1 MMLNR
6 LFNKNRNY
14 TFLPRILSTVLVLFG
29 VSVINFFL
37 FHLSPGDPTNQ
48 YFGPRM
54 NKEQIEQKR
63 EQLGLNEPW
72 YKQYAFW
79 FSNFARGDF
88 GYSWS
93 KHRAVRGILNEAVP
107 ATLQLTL
114 SALFVNF
121 ILGSI
126 IGIFAGIWS
135 HRLIG
140 RFLNGITLLLYA
152 IPSFWLALIFVLVFS
167 LKLQWLPPSGMS
179 SLFLDDS
186 TILKQVMDRI
196 RHLILPVAVLGLTGA
211 AATSRYIRAHMM
223 KLMSQSYIQQ
233 AMAKG
238 LSKWQVTIRH
248 AFRNALVPVVT
259 LLGLYFPFLL
269 GGALVVEVIFAWPG
283 MGRVAY
289 EAIMASDMPVIM
301 AVNLIAA
308 VMVVIGN
315 FISDILYRYVDPRI
329 QALS

>member
-1 MMLNR
+1 MKFYNYNIVIR
-6 LFNKNRNY
+6 LLY
-14 TFLPRILSTVLVLFG
+14 AVMVLIGITL
-29 VSVINFFL
+29 INFL
-37 FHLSPGDPTNQ
+37 IFHLSPGDPTNQ

-54 NKEQIEQKR
+54 HKEQIEKKR

-79 FSNFARGDF
+79 FSNFSKGNL

-93 KHRAVRGILNEAVP
+93 KHRPVRDILNEAIP

-114 SALFVNF
+114 TALCVNF
-121 ILGSI
+121 VLGSI
-126 IGIFAGIWS
+126 IGILAGIWS

-140 RFLNGITLLLYA
+140 RLLNSGTLLLYA
-152 IPSFWLALIFVLVFS
+152 IPSFWLALIFILIFS

-179 SLFLDDS
+179 SLFLKDPV
-186 TILKQVMDRI
+186 ILKQVIDRI

-223 KLMSQSYIQQ
+223 KLMSQPYIQQ

-238 LSKWQVTIRH
+238 LSRWQVTMRH

-269 GGALVVEVIFAWPG
+269 GGALVIEVIFAWPG

-289 EAIMASDMPVIM
+289 EAIMANDMPVIM
-301 AVNLIAA
+301 AVNLVAA
-308 VMVVIGN
+308 AMVVTGN
-315 FISDILYRYVDPRI
+315 LISDVLYRYIDPRI
-329 QALS
+329 QAL